1 MSDEISAATHQIG
14 QAMFLSAVANSAPF
28 RADPKVFVA
37 VVFGSSVVA
46 SAHVVLSVVALDK
59 PEAQRRELL
68 VLIHNDL
75 MLATK
80 AVLMK
85 HAPSGL
91 SMLIRDGMLPEPPVS
106 PAPPPEPTKPPRFE
120 A

>member
-1 MSDEISAATHQIG
+1 MPDEISAATHQIG
-14 QAMFLSAVANSAPF
+14 QAMFLSAVMNAAPF
-28 RADPKVFVA
+28 QADPKVFAA

-46 SAHVVLSVVALDK
+46 GAHAVLSLVGLDK

-75 MLATK
+75 MFAMK

-85 HAPSGL
+85 HAPSGF
-91 SMLIRDGMLPEPPVS
+91 SMLIRDGTVPPAS
-106 PAPPPEPTKPPRFE
+106 TKPPRFE